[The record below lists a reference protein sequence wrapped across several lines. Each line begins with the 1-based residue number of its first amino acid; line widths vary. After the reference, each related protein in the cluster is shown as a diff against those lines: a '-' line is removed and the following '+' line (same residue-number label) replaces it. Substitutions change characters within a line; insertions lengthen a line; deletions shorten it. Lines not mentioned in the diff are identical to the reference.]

1 MYEHFCL
8 FLTKQM
14 CFQKE
19 HDLAQ
24 DYFSNIDENLGFTNN
39 VSTSKFCYYV
49 SFKKNNVDYDLASE
63 VWSEFKYRIDKAPSC
78 SEFDFEL
85 VVFS

>member
-1 MYEHFCL
+1 MFHL
-8 FLTKQM
+8 
-14 CFQKE
+14 
-19 HDLAQ
+19 
-24 DYFSNIDENLGFTNN
+24 
-39 VSTSKFCYYV
+39 
-49 SFKKNNVDYDLASE
+49 KKNNVDYDLASE